1 MKAYKLGSVSYK
13 SGYQA
18 AVALA
23 QAGKSN
29 KEISETLKI
38 TPQSVSAALKRET
51 IRQLHHMDKPEV
63 VKGKENK

>member
-1 MKAYKLGSVSYK
+1 MKAYKIGSHNYK

-29 KEISETLKI
+29 KEISDTLKI

-51 IRQLHHMDKPEV
+51 IRQLHIMDKST
-63 VKGKENK
+63 KQ